1 MLITRGV
8 NRDQGEEGIVD
19 ESTKNSEQS
28 KGLVETLATEDR
40 KEQHGTMDRRIE
52 KKRFT
57 PRRIALGGL
66 AAAVIAFGAYALLSV
81 NPSSLNVD
89 AEKLTL
95 APVTYGPFL
104 EYIVEQGEVM
114 PLTTFYLDA
123 VEGGRV
129 EEVYV
134 EQGTHVEEGTP
145 ILRLSNATLQLSVMQ
160 READLFRE
168 VNRLRETR
176 VTMGQRRLSMR
187 AGLVETEYLLR
198 QAEREYARQDE
209 MFKAE
214 LTSRQEY
221 DEAKDNL
228 EYLTRKRDVTVETLH
243 QDSLFQTIQIQQLE
257 ESVDRLRRNLEV
269 IKQNEENLTIRAPIT
284 GLLSSLIAEVGE
296 SKPGGDRLG
305 QIDVED
311 EFKVRAAIDEHY
323 IARIRSGQAG
333 SFDFAGGTYDL
344 VISRVYPEVI
354 EGQFEADM
362 VFPEG
367 MPDGLR
373 RGQTLQVRIALGEL
387 ADAMQVPRGGF
398 YQKTGGRWIYV
409 LDEAGEFAVQRQI
422 RLGRQNSQYFE
433 VLEGLEEGETVIT
446 SMYDNFGDMER
457 LVLQ

>member
-1 MLITRGV
+1 MSDKRQ
-8 NRDQGEEGIVD
+8 NGEE
-19 ESTKNSEQS
+19 S
-28 KGLVETLATEDR
+28 KGLVGMFTAER
-40 KEQHGTMDRRIE
+40 QREQDNTMDRRIE

-66 AAAVIAFGAYALLSV
+66 VAAVIAFGAYALLSV

-323 IARIRSGQAG
+323 IARIRAGQSG

-344 VISRVYPEVI
+344 VIRRVYPEVI

-373 RGQTLQVRIALGEL
+373 RGQTLQVRVALGEL

-409 LDEAGEFAVQRQI
+409 LDDTGEVAVRRQI

>member
-1 MLITRGV
+1 MSDKRK
-8 NRDQGEEGIVD
+8 NGEE
-19 ESTKNSEQS
+19 S
-28 KGLVETLATEDR
+28 KGLVDMFTEER
-40 KEQHGTMDRRIE
+40 QREQDNTMDRRIE

-57 PRRIALGGL
+57 PRRIAIYGV
-66 AAAVIAFGAYALLSV
+66 AAVAVAFITYQLLTI

-95 APVTYGPFL
+95 AQVTHGPFL

-114 PLTTFYLDA
+114 PLRTIYLDA

-129 EEVYV
+129 EEVFV
-134 EQGTHVEEGTP
+134 LEGSQIEEGTP

-176 VTMGQRRLSMR
+176 VTMEQRRLSLR
-187 AGLVETEYLLR
+187 ATLVELDYRVR
-198 QAEREYARQDE
+198 QAEREYGRQDE
-209 MFKAE
+209 MFKAD
-214 LTSRQEY
+214 LTSRKEY

-228 EYLTRKRDVTVETLH
+228 EYLTRNRDVTVETLR
-243 QDSLFQTIQIQQLE
+243 QDSLYQTIQIQQLE
-257 ESVDRLRRNLEV
+257 ESIDRLRLNLEL
-269 IKQNEENLTIRAPIT
+269 IKQNQENLTIRAPIT

-296 SKPGGDRLG
+296 SKPGGERLG

-323 IARIRSGQAG
+323 IARIRTGQAG

-344 VISRVYPEVI
+344 VIDRVYPEVI

-373 RGQTLQVRIALGEL
+373 RGQTLQVRVALGEL

-409 LDEAGEFAVQRQI
+409 LDPTGEFAVQRQI

>member
-1 MLITRGV
+1 MS
-8 NRDQGEEGIVD
+8 DKQKSGE
-19 ESTKNSEQS
+19 SS
-28 KGLVETLATEDR
+28 KGLVDMFTEER
-40 KEQHGTMDRRIE
+40 QREQHGTMDRRIE

-57 PRRIALGGL
+57 PRRIAMYGV
-66 AAAVIAFGAYALLSV
+66 AAVAVAFIAYQLLTI

-95 APVTYGPFL
+95 AQVTHGPFL

-114 PLTTFYLDA
+114 PLRTIYLDA

-134 EQGTHVEEGTP
+134 LEGSQIEQDTP

-176 VTMGQRRLSMR
+176 VTMEQRRLSLR
-187 AGLVETEYLLR
+187 ATLVELDYRVR

-209 MFKAE
+209 MFKAD
-214 LTSRQEY
+214 LTSRKDY

-228 EYLTRKRDVTVETLH
+228 EYLTRNRDVTVETLR
-243 QDSLFQTIQIQQLE
+243 QDSLYQTIQIQQLE
-257 ESVDRLRRNLEV
+257 ESIDRLRLNLEL
-269 IKQNEENLTIRAPIT
+269 IKQNQENLTIRAPIT

-296 SKPGGDRLG
+296 SKPGGERLG

-323 IARIRSGQAG
+323 IARIRTGQAG

-344 VISRVYPEVI
+344 VIDRVYPEVI

-373 RGQTLQVRIALGEL
+373 RGQTLQVRVALGEL
-387 ADAMQVPRGGF
+387 VDAMQVPRGGF

-409 LDEAGEFAVQRQI
+409 LDPTGEFAVQRQI

>member
-1 MLITRGV
+1 MSDERQ
-8 NRDQGEEGIVD
+8 NGEE
-19 ESTKNSEQS
+19 S
-28 KGLVETLATEDR
+28 KGLVGMFAAER
-40 KEQHGTMDRRIE
+40 QREQDNTMDRRIE

-57 PRRIALGGL
+57 PRRIAIFGG
-66 AAAVIAFGAYALLSV
+66 AALVIAFVAWQLLTI

-95 APVTYGPFL
+95 APVTHGPFL

-114 PLTTFYLDA
+114 PLRTIYLDA

-134 EQGTHVEEGTP
+134 LEGSPIEEGTP
-145 ILRLSNATLQLSVMQ
+145 ILRLSNANLQLSVMQ
-160 READLFRE
+160 REAELFRE

-187 AGLVETEYLLR
+187 AGLVETEYQLR

-209 MFKAE
+209 MFKAD

-228 EYLTRKRDVTVETLH
+228 EYLTRRRDVTVETLR

-257 ESVDRLRRNLEV
+257 ESIDRLRLNLEL

-323 IARIRSGQAG
+323 IARIRTGQTG

-367 MPDGLR
+367 MPEGLR
-373 RGQTLQVRIALGEL
+373 RGQTLQVRVALGEL

-409 LDEAGEFAVQRQI
+409 LDQAGEFAVRRQI

>member
-1 MLITRGV
+1 M
-8 NRDQGEEGIVD
+8 D

-28 KGLVETLATEDR
+28 KGLVETLATGDR

-95 APVTYGPFL
+95 APVTHGPFL
-104 EYIVEQGEVM
+104 EYIVEQGAVM
-114 PLTTFYLDA
+114 PLTTIYLDA

-134 EQGTHVEEGTP
+134 LEGAQIEEGTP
-145 ILRLSNATLQLSVMQ
+145 ILRLSNANLQLSVMQ
-160 READLFRE
+160 REAELFRE

-187 AGLVETEYLLR
+187 AGLVETEYQLR

-209 MFKAE
+209 MFKAD
-214 LTSRQEY
+214 LTSRQDY

-228 EYLTRKRDVTVETLH
+228 EYLTARRDVTVETLR
-243 QDSLFQTIQIQQLE
+243 QDSLFQTIQIRQLE
-257 ESVDRLRRNLEV
+257 ESIDRLRLNLEL

-409 LDEAGEFAVQRQI
+409 LDEAGEYAVRRQI

>member
-1 MLITRGV
+1 MTDSSNG
-8 NRDQGEEGIVD
+8 DKD
-19 ESTKNSEQS
+19 P
-28 KGLVETLATEDR
+28 KGLVGMFTEER
-40 KEQHGTMDRRIE
+40 QREQHGTMDRRIE

-57 PRRIALGGL
+57 PRRIAIFGG
-66 AAAVIAFGAYALLSV
+66 AALLV
-81 NPSSLNVD
+81 AFTAWQLLTINPSSLNVD
-89 AEKLTL
+89 AEKLTV

-114 PLTTFYLDA
+114 PLRTIYLDA

-134 EQGTHVEEGTP
+134 LEGSQIEEGTP
-145 ILRLSNATLQLSVMQ
+145 ILRLSNANLQLSVMQ
-160 READLFRE
+160 REAELFRE

-187 AGLVETEYLLR
+187 ASLVELEYNLR
-198 QAEREYARQDE
+198 QAEREYVRQDE

-214 LTSRQEY
+214 LTSRQDY

-228 EYLTRKRDVTVETLH
+228 EYLTRKRAVTVETLH

-257 ESVDRLRRNLEV
+257 ESIDRLRLNLEL

-323 IARIRSGQAG
+323 IARIRTDQAG

-373 RGQTLQVRIALGEL
+373 RGQTLQVRVALGEL

-409 LDEAGEFAVQRQI
+409 LDEAGEFAVRRQI

-433 VLEGLEEGETVIT
+433 VLEGLEEGEQVIT

>member
-1 MLITRGV
+1 MSDERK
-8 NRDQGEEGIVD
+8 NGEE
-19 ESTKNSEQS
+19 S
-28 KGLVETLATEDR
+28 KGLVGMFAAER
-40 KEQHGTMDRRIE
+40 QREQDNTMDRRIE

-57 PRRIALGGL
+57 PRRIAIFGG
-66 AAAVIAFGAYALLSV
+66 AALVIAFVAWQLLTI

-95 APVTYGPFL
+95 APVTHGPFL

-114 PLTTFYLDA
+114 PLRTIYLDA

-134 EQGTHVEEGTP
+134 LEGSPIEEGTP
-145 ILRLSNATLQLSVMQ
+145 ILRLSNANLQLSVMQ
-160 READLFRE
+160 REAELFRE

-187 AGLVETEYLLR
+187 AGLVETEYQLR

-209 MFKAE
+209 MFKAD

-228 EYLTRKRDVTVETLH
+228 EYLTRRRDVTVETLR

-257 ESVDRLRRNLEV
+257 ESIDRLRLNLEL

-323 IARIRSGQAG
+323 IARIRTGQTG
-333 SFDFAGGTYDL
+333 SFDFAGGIYDL

-373 RGQTLQVRIALGEL
+373 RGQTLQVRVALGEL

-409 LDEAGEFAVQRQI
+409 LDEAGEFAVRRQI

>member
-1 MLITRGV
+1 M
-8 NRDQGEEGIVD
+8 D

-28 KGLVETLATEDR
+28 KGLVETLATGDR

-104 EYIVEQGEVM
+104 EYIVEQGAVM
-114 PLTTFYLDA
+114 PLTTIYLDA

-145 ILRLSNATLQLSVMQ
+145 ILRLSNANLQLSVMQ

-209 MFKAE
+209 MYKAE
-214 LTSRQEY
+214 LTSRQDY

-243 QDSLFQTIQIQQLE
+243 QDSIFQTIQIQQLE

-269 IKQNEENLTIRAPIT
+269 IKLNEENLTIRAPFT

-367 MPDGLR
+367 MPEGLR

-409 LDEAGEFAVQRQI
+409 LDEAGEFAVRREI

>member
-1 MLITRGV
+1 MSDKRQ
-8 NRDQGEEGIVD
+8 NGEE
-19 ESTKNSEQS
+19 S
-28 KGLVETLATEDR
+28 KGLVGMFAAER
-40 KEQHGTMDRRIE
+40 QREQDNTMDRRIE

-57 PRRIALGGL
+57 PRRIAVFSG
-66 AAAVIAFGAYALLSV
+66 AALVIAFVAWQLLTI

-95 APVTYGPFL
+95 APVTHGPFL

-114 PLTTFYLDA
+114 PLRTIYLDA

-134 EQGTHVEEGTP
+134 LEGSPIEEGTP
-145 ILRLSNATLQLSVMQ
+145 ILRLSNANLQLSVMQ
-160 READLFRE
+160 REAELFRE

-187 AGLVETEYLLR
+187 AGLVETEYRLR

-209 MFKAE
+209 MFKAD

-228 EYLTRKRDVTVETLH
+228 EYLTRRRDVTVETLR

-257 ESVDRLRRNLEV
+257 ESIDRLRLNLEL

-323 IARIRSGQAG
+323 IARIRTGQTG

-373 RGQTLQVRIALGEL
+373 RGQTLQVRVALGEL

-409 LDEAGEFAVQRQI
+409 LDPTGEFAVRRQI

>member
-1 MLITRGV
+1 MSDKRQ
-8 NRDQGEEGIVD
+8 NGEA
-19 ESTKNSEQS
+19 S
-28 KGLVETLATEDR
+28 KGLVGMFTAER
-40 KEQHGTMDRRIE
+40 QREQDNTMDRRIE

-66 AAAVIAFGAYALLSV
+66 AAAVIAFGVYALLSV

-104 EYIVEQGEVM
+104 EYIVEQGAVM
-114 PLTTFYLDA
+114 PLTTIYLDA

-134 EQGTHVEEGTP
+134 EQGTQVEEGTA
-145 ILRLSNATLQLSVMQ
+145 ILRLSNANLQLSVMQ
-160 READLFRE
+160 REAELFRE

-187 AGLVETEYLLR
+187 AGLVETEYQLR
-198 QAEREYARQDE
+198 QAEREHARQDE
-209 MFKAE
+209 MFKAD
-214 LTSRQEY
+214 LTSRQDY

-228 EYLTRKRDVTVETLH
+228 EYLTARRDVTVETLH
-243 QDSLFQTIQIQQLE
+243 QDSLFQTIQIRQLE
-257 ESVDRLRRNLEV
+257 ESIDRLRLNLEL

-305 QIDVED
+305 QVDVED

-362 VFPEG
+362 EFPEG

-373 RGQTLQVRIALGEL
+373 RGQTLQVRVALGEL

-409 LDEAGEFAVQRQI
+409 LDEAGEVAVRRQI
-422 RLGRQNSQYFE
+422 RLGRQNSQFFE

>member
-1 MLITRGV
+1 M
-8 NRDQGEEGIVD
+8 D
-19 ESTKNSEQS
+19 ESTKNGEQS
-28 KGLVETLATEDR
+28 KGLVETLAAGDR
-40 KEQHGTMDRRIE
+40 KEQHGTMDRQIE

-66 AAAVIAFGAYALLSV
+66 VAAVIAFGAYALLSV
-81 NPSSLNVD
+81 NPSSLNV
-89 AEKLTL
+89 ETGKLTT

-104 EYIVEQGEVM
+104 EYIVEQGAVM

-145 ILRLSNATLQLSVMQ
+145 ILRLSNANLQLNVMQ
-160 READLFRE
+160 REAELFRE

-176 VTMGQRRLSMR
+176 VTMEQRRLEMR
-187 AGLVETEYLLR
+187 AQLVELDYELR
-198 QAEREYARQDE
+198 KAEREYKRQAALLEAD
-209 MFKAE
+209 
-214 LTSRQEY
+214 LNSQQDY
-221 DEAKDNL
+221 DEARDNF
-228 EYLTRKRDVTVETLH
+228 EYQTSKRAVTMETLR
-243 QDSLFQTIQIQQLE
+243 QDSLFQTIQIRQLE
-257 ESVDRLRRNLEV
+257 ESIDRLRLNLEV
-269 IKQNEENLTIRAPIT
+269 IRQNEENLTIRAPIT

-344 VISRVYPEVI
+344 VIRRVYPEVI

-362 VFPEG
+362 EFPEG

-387 ADAMQVPRGGF
+387 ADALQVPRGGF

-409 LDEAGEFAVQRQI
+409 LDPAGETAARRPI
-422 RLGRQNSQYFE
+422 RLGRQNSQFFE
-433 VLEGLEEGETVIT
+433 VLEGLEEGEQVIT
-446 SMYDNFGDMER
+446 SMYDNFGDMEW

>member
-1 MLITRGV
+1 M
-8 NRDQGEEGIVD
+8 D
-19 ESTKNSEQS
+19 ESTKNGEQS
-28 KGLVETLATEDR
+28 KGLVETLAAGDR
-40 KEQHGTMDRRIE
+40 KEQHGTMDRQIE

-81 NPSSLNVD
+81 NPSSLNVE
-89 AEKLTL
+89 AGKLTT

-104 EYIVEQGEVM
+104 EYIVEQGAVM

-145 ILRLSNATLQLSVMQ
+145 ILRLSNANLQLNVMQ
-160 READLFRE
+160 REAELFRE
-168 VNRLRETR
+168 VNQLRQTR
-176 VTMGQRRLSMR
+176 VTMEQRRLEMR
-187 AGLVETEYLLR
+187 AQLVELDYELR
-198 QAEREYARQDE
+198 KAEREYKRQAALLEAD
-209 MFKAE
+209 
-214 LTSRQEY
+214 LNSQQDY
-221 DEAKDNL
+221 DEARDNF
-228 EYLTRKRDVTVETLH
+228 EYLTSKRAVTMETLR
-243 QDSLFQTIQIQQLE
+243 QDSLFQTIQIRQLE
-257 ESVDRLRRNLEV
+257 ESIDRLRLNLEV
-269 IKQNEENLTIRAPIT
+269 IRQNEENLTIRAPIT

-344 VISRVYPEVI
+344 VIRRVYPEVI

-362 VFPEG
+362 EFPEG

-387 ADAMQVPRGGF
+387 VDALQVPRGGF

-409 LDEAGEFAVQRQI
+409 LDPAGETAARRPI

-446 SMYDNFGDMER
+446 SMYDNFGDMEQ
-457 LVLQ
+457 LVLK

>member
-1 MLITRGV
+1 MSDKRQ
-8 NRDQGEEGIVD
+8 NGEE
-19 ESTKNSEQS
+19 S
-28 KGLVETLATEDR
+28 KGLVGMFTAER
-40 KEQHGTMDRRIE
+40 QREQDNTMDRRIE

-95 APVTYGPFL
+95 APVTHGPFL

-114 PLTTFYLDA
+114 PLTTIYLDA

-134 EQGTHVEEGTP
+134 LEGAQIEEGTP
-145 ILRLSNATLQLSVMQ
+145 ILRLSNANLQLSVMQ
-160 READLFRE
+160 REAELFRAAA
-168 VNRLRETR
+168 RLRETR
-176 VTMGQRRLSMR
+176 VTMEQRRLSMR
-187 AGLVETEYLLR
+187 AGLVETEYWLR

-209 MFKAE
+209 MFKAD
-214 LTSRQEY
+214 LTSRRDY

-228 EYLTRKRDVTVETLH
+228 EYLTARRDVTVETLH
-243 QDSLFQTIQIQQLE
+243 QDSLFQTIQVQQLE
-257 ESVDRLRRNLEV
+257 ESIDRLRLNLEL

-305 QIDVED
+305 QVDVED

-333 SFDFAGGTYDL
+333 SFDFAGGTYGL

-409 LDEAGEFAVQRQI
+409 LDPTGEVAVRRQI

>member
-1 MLITRGV
+1 MSDKRQ
-8 NRDQGEEGIVD
+8 NGEA
-19 ESTKNSEQS
+19 S
-28 KGLVETLATEDR
+28 KGLVGMFTEER
-40 KEQHGTMDRRIE
+40 QREQDNTMDRRIE

-95 APVTYGPFL
+95 APVTHGPFL
-104 EYIVEQGEVM
+104 EYIVEQGAVM
-114 PLTTFYLDA
+114 PLTTIYLDA

-145 ILRLSNATLQLSVMQ
+145 ILRLSNANLQLSVMQ
-160 READLFRE
+160 REAELFRE

-187 AGLVETEYLLR
+187 AGLVETEYQLR
-198 QAEREYARQDE
+198 QAEREHARQDE
-209 MFKAE
+209 MFKAD
-214 LTSRQEY
+214 LTSRQDY

-228 EYLTRKRDVTVETLH
+228 EYLTARRDVTVETLH
-243 QDSLFQTIQIQQLE
+243 QDSLFQTIQIRQLE
-257 ESVDRLRRNLEV
+257 ESIDRLRLNLEL

-367 MPDGLR
+367 MPEGLR

-409 LDEAGEFAVQRQI
+409 LDEAGEIAVRRDI

>member
-1 MLITRGV
+1 MSD
-8 NRDQGEEGIVD
+8 NQKNGE
-19 ESTKNSEQS
+19 SS
-28 KGLVETLATEDR
+28 KGLVGMFTEER
-40 KEQHGTMDRRIE
+40 QREQHGTMDRKIE

-57 PRRIALGGL
+57 PRRIAFGGL
-66 AAAVIAFGAYALLSV
+66 AVAVIAFGAYALLSV

-95 APVTYGPFL
+95 AQVTHGPFL

-114 PLTTFYLDA
+114 PLRTIYLDA

-134 EQGTHVEEGTP
+134 LEGSQIEEGTP

-176 VTMGQRRLSMR
+176 VTMEQRRLNLR
-187 AGLVETEYLLR
+187 ATLVELDYRVR
-198 QAEREYARQDE
+198 QAEREHARQDE
-209 MFKAE
+209 MFKAD
-214 LTSRQEY
+214 LTSRKEY
-221 DEAKDNL
+221 DEARDNL
-228 EYLTRKRDVTVETLH
+228 EYLTRNRDVTVETLR
-243 QDSLFQTIQIQQLE
+243 QDSLYQTIQIQQLE
-257 ESVDRLRRNLEV
+257 ESIDRLRLNLEL
-269 IKQNEENLTIRAPIT
+269 IKQNQENLTIRAPIT

-296 SKPGGDRLG
+296 SKPGGERLG

-323 IARIRSGQAG
+323 IARIRTGQTG

-344 VISRVYPEVI
+344 VIDRVYPEVI

-373 RGQTLQVRIALGEL
+373 RGQTLQVRVALGEL
-387 ADAMQVPRGGF
+387 VDAMQVPRGGF

-409 LDEAGEFAVQRQI
+409 LDPEGEFAVRRQI

>member
-1 MLITRGV
+1 MSDKQK
-8 NRDQGEEGIVD
+8 NGEEP
-19 ESTKNSEQS
+19 
-28 KGLVETLATEDR
+28 KGLVGMFTAER
-40 KEQHGTMDRRIE
+40 QREQDNTMDRRIE
-52 KKRFT
+52 RKRFT
-57 PRRIALGGL
+57 PRRIAIYGG
-66 AAAVIAFGAYALLSV
+66 AALVIVFAAWQLLTI

-95 APVTYGPFL
+95 APVTHGPFL

-114 PLTTFYLDA
+114 PLTTIYLDA

-129 EEVYV
+129 EEVFV
-134 EQGTHVEEGTP
+134 EEGSKIEEGTP
-145 ILRLSNATLQLSVMQ
+145 ILRLSNANLQLNVMQ
-160 READLFRE
+160 REAELFRE

-176 VTMGQRRLSMR
+176 VTMEQRRLAMR
-187 AGLVETEYLLR
+187 AELVRLEFEFR
-198 QAEREYARQDE
+198 KAEREYTRQDE
-209 MFKAE
+209 MFKAD
-214 LTSRQEY
+214 LASRKEF

-228 EYLTRKRDVTVETLH
+228 EYLTRSRDVTVETLL
-243 QDSLFQTIQIQQLE
+243 QDSLYQTIQVQQLE
-257 ESVDRLRRNLEV
+257 ESIDRLRLNLEL
-269 IKQNEENLTIRAPIT
+269 IKQNEDNLTLRAPIS

-296 SKPGGDRLG
+296 SKPRGDRLG

-323 IARIRSGQAG
+323 IARIRTGQSG

-373 RGQTLQVRIALGEL
+373 RGQTLQVRVALGEL

-398 YQKTGGRWIYV
+398 YQTTGGRWIYV
-409 LDEAGEFAVQRQI
+409 LDPTGEFAVRRQI

-433 VLEGLEEGETVIT
+433 VLEGLEEGEQVIT

>member
-1 MLITRGV
+1 MSDKQK
-8 NRDQGEEGIVD
+8 NGED
-19 ESTKNSEQS
+19 P
-28 KGLVETLATEDR
+28 KGLVGMFTAER
-40 KEQHGTMDRRIE
+40 QREQDNTMDRRIE
-52 KKRFT
+52 RKRFT
-57 PRRIALGGL
+57 PRRIAIYG
-66 AAAVIAFGAYALLSV
+66 AAALVIVFAAWQLLTI

-95 APVTYGPFL
+95 APVTHGPFL

-114 PLTTFYLDA
+114 PLTTIYLDA

-129 EEVYV
+129 EEVFV
-134 EQGTHVEEGTP
+134 EEGSKIEEGTP
-145 ILRLSNATLQLSVMQ
+145 ILRLSNANLQLNVMQ
-160 READLFRE
+160 REAELFRE

-176 VTMGQRRLSMR
+176 VTMEQRRLAMR
-187 AGLVETEYLLR
+187 AELVRLEFEFR
-198 QAEREYARQDE
+198 KAEREYTRQDE
-209 MFKAE
+209 MFKAD
-214 LTSRQEY
+214 LASRKEF

-228 EYLTRKRDVTVETLH
+228 EYLTRSRDVTVETLR
-243 QDSLFQTIQIQQLE
+243 QDSLYQTIQVQQLE
-257 ESVDRLRRNLEV
+257 ESIDRLRLNLEL
-269 IKQNEENLTIRAPIT
+269 IKQNEDNLTLRAPIS

-323 IARIRSGQAG
+323 IARIRTGQSG

-373 RGQTLQVRIALGEL
+373 RGQTLQVRVALGEL

-398 YQKTGGRWIYV
+398 YQTTGGRWIYV
-409 LDEAGEFAVQRQI
+409 LDPTGEFAVRRQI

-433 VLEGLEEGETVIT
+433 VLEGLEEGEQVIT
-446 SMYDNFGDMER
+446 SMYENFGDMER

>member
-1 MLITRGV
+1 MTDSSNG
-8 NRDQGEEGIVD
+8 DKD
-19 ESTKNSEQS
+19 P
-28 KGLVETLATEDR
+28 KGLVGMFTEER
-40 KEQHGTMDRRIE
+40 QREQHGTMDRQIE

-57 PRRIALGGL
+57 TRRIALGGL

-81 NPSSLNVD
+81 NPSSLNVE
-89 AEKLTL
+89 AGKLTT

-104 EYIVEQGEVM
+104 EYIVEQGAVM
-114 PLTTFYLDA
+114 PLRTIYLDA

-145 ILRLSNATLQLSVMQ
+145 ILRLSNANLQLSVMQ
-160 READLFRE
+160 REAELFRE

-187 AGLVETEYLLR
+187 ASLVELEYQLR
-198 QAEREYARQDE
+198 QAEREYERQDE
-209 MFKAE
+209 MFKAD
-214 LTSRQEY
+214 LTSRKDY
-221 DEAKDNL
+221 DDAKDNL
-228 EYLTRKRDVTVETLH
+228 EYLTRKRDVTVETLR
-243 QDSLFQTIQIQQLE
+243 QDSLFQTIQIRQLE
-257 ESVDRLRRNLEV
+257 ESIDRLRLNLEV

-344 VISRVYPEVI
+344 VIRRVYPEVI

-362 VFPEG
+362 EFPEG
-367 MPDGLR
+367 MPQGLR

-387 ADAMQVPRGGF
+387 ADALQVPRGGF

-409 LDEAGEFAVQRQI
+409 LDPAGETAARRPI
-422 RLGRQNSQYFE
+422 RLGRQNSQFFE
-433 VLEGLEEGETVIT
+433 VLEGLEEGEQVIT
-446 SMYDNFGDMER
+446 SMYDNFGDMEQ
-457 LVLQ
+457 LVLK

>member
-1 MLITRGV
+1 MSNPTQ
-8 NRDQGEEGIVD
+8 NGENKG
-19 ESTKNSEQS
+19 
-28 KGLVETLATEDR
+28 GLVDMFTDER
-40 KEQHGTMDRRIE
+40 QREQHGTMDRRIA

-57 PRRIALGGL
+57 PRRIALGVL
-66 AAAVIAFGAYALLSV
+66 AVAVVAFGAYALLSV
-81 NPSSLNVD
+81 NPSSLNVE
-89 AEKLTL
+89 ATKLTT
-95 APVTYGPFL
+95 APVTHGPFL
-104 EYIVEQGEVM
+104 EYIVEQGAVM
-114 PLTTFYLDA
+114 PLTTIYLDA

-134 EQGTHVEEGTP
+134 EQGTHVEQGTP
-145 ILRLSNATLQLSVMQ
+145 ILRLSNANLQLNVMQ
-160 READLFRE
+160 REAELFRE

-176 VTMGQRRLSMR
+176 VTMEQRRLEMR
-187 AGLVETEYLLR
+187 AQLVELDYELR
-198 QAEREYARQDE
+198 KAEREYDRQDALL
-209 MFKAE
+209 KAD
-214 LTSRQEY
+214 LISRQEY

-228 EYLTRKRDVTVETLH
+228 EYFTRRREVTVETLR
-243 QDSLFQTIQIQQLE
+243 QDSLFQAVQIQQLE
-257 ESVDRLRRNLEV
+257 ESIDRLQLNLVMVKEN
-269 IKQNEENLTIRAPIT
+269 QENLTLRAPIT

-296 SKPGGDRLG
+296 SKPRGERLG

-311 EFKVRAAIDEHY
+311 QFKVRTAIDEHY
-323 IARIRSGQAG
+323 IARIQSGQTG

-344 VISRVYPEVI
+344 MIRRVYPEVI
-354 EGQFEADM
+354 EGQFEADL

-409 LDEAGEFAVQRQI
+409 LDTSGEFAVRRMI
-422 RLGRQNSQYFE
+422 RLGRQNSQFFE

-457 LVLQ
+457 LVLN

>member
-1 MLITRGV
+1 M
-8 NRDQGEEGIVD
+8 N
-19 ESTKNSEQS
+19 ESTQNGEQP
-28 KGLVETLATEDR
+28 KGLVEMFAEEDS

-57 PRRIALGGL
+57 PRRIVLGGL
-66 AAAVIAFGAYALLSV
+66 AMLILAFAGYELSAIDS
-81 NPSSLNVD
+81 SSLNVE
-89 AEKLTL
+89 AGKLTT

-104 EYIVEQGEVM
+104 EYIVEQGAVM
-114 PLTTFYLDA
+114 PLTTIYLDA

-145 ILRLSNATLQLSVMQ
+145 ILRLSNANLQLSVMQ
-160 READLFRE
+160 REAELFRE
-168 VNRLRETR
+168 ANRLRETR

-187 AGLVETEYLLR
+187 AELVETEYQLR
-198 QAEREYARQDE
+198 QAEREYERQD
-209 MFKAE
+209 A
-214 LTSRQEY
+214 LLAADLVSRQEY

-228 EYLTRKRDVTVETLH
+228 EYLTRRRDVTVETLR
-243 QDSLFQTIQIQQLE
+243 QDSLFQMIQIQQLE
-257 ESVDRLRRNLEV
+257 ESIDRLRLNLEV

-296 SKPGGDRLG
+296 SKPGGERLG
-305 QIDVED
+305 QIDVEGA
-311 EFKVRAAIDEHY
+311 FKVRVAIDEHY
-323 IARIRSGQAG
+323 IARIRSSQAG

-344 VISRVYPEVI
+344 VMSRVYPEVL

-367 MPDGLR
+367 MPEGLR

-387 ADAMQVPRGGF
+387 AGALQVPRGGF

-409 LDEAGEFAVQRQI
+409 LDPTGEFAVRRQI
-422 RLGRQNSQYFE
+422 RLGRQNSQFFE
-433 VLEGLEEGETVIT
+433 VLEGLEEGEQVIT

-457 LVLQ
+457 LVLN

>member
-1 MLITRGV
+1 MS
-8 NRDQGEEGIVD
+8 
-19 ESTKNSEQS
+19 ESTQNGEKP
-28 KGLVETLATEDR
+28 KGLVEMFSSDSRREH
-40 KEQHGTMDRRIE
+40 EGTMDRRIE

-57 PRRIALGGL
+57 PRRMAFGGL
-66 AAAVIAFGAYALLSV
+66 AAAVVAFGAYALLSV
-81 NPSSLNVD
+81 NQSSLNVE

-104 EYIVEQGEVM
+104 EYIVEQGAVM

-129 EEVYV
+129 EEVYI

-145 ILRLSNATLQLSVMQ
+145 ILRLSNANLQLNVMQ
-160 READLFRE
+160 REAELFRE

-176 VTMGQRRLSMR
+176 VSMGQRRLSMR
-187 AGLVETEYLLR
+187 ADLVETEYQLR
-198 QAEREYARQDE
+198 QAEREYTRQD
-209 MFKAE
+209 A
-214 LTSRQEY
+214 LLAADLVSRQEY

-228 EYLTRKRDVTVETLH
+228 EYLTRRREVTVETLR
-243 QDSLFQTIQIQQLE
+243 QDSLFQMIQIQQLE
-257 ESVDRLRRNLEV
+257 ESIDRLRQNLEV
-269 IKQNEENLTIRAPIT
+269 IKQNEENLTLRAPIT

-311 EFKVRAAIDEHY
+311 RFKVRAAIDEHY

-333 SFDFAGGTYDL
+333 SFDFAGGTYNL

-362 VFPEG
+362 EFPEG
-367 MPDGLR
+367 MPVGLR

-409 LDEAGEFAVQRQI
+409 LDPAGETAERRQI

-433 VLEGLEEGETVIT
+433 VLEGLEEGEQVIT

>member
-1 MLITRGV
+1 MGDSHQDTEKSRGLM
-8 NRDQGEEGIVD
+8 DMFTD
-19 ESTKNSEQS
+19 ERQ
-28 KGLVETLATEDR
+28 R
-40 KEQHGTMDRRIE
+40 EQHGTMDRRIE

-57 PRRIALGGL
+57 PRRIALGVL
-66 AAAVIAFGAYALLSV
+66 AAAVVAFGAYALLSV
-81 NPSSLNVD
+81 NPSSLNVE
-89 AEKLTL
+89 AAKLTT
-95 APVTYGPFL
+95 APVTHGPFL
-104 EYIVEQGEVM
+104 EYIVEQGAVM
-114 PLTTFYLDA
+114 PLRTIYLDA

-129 EEVYV
+129 EEVFV
-134 EQGTHVEEGTP
+134 EEGTQIEEGTP
-145 ILRLSNATLQLSVMQ
+145 ILRLSNAALQLNVMQ
-160 READLFRE
+160 REAELFRE
-168 VNRLRETR
+168 ANRLRETR

-187 AGLVETEYLLR
+187 AELVETEYQLR
-198 QAEREYARQDE
+198 QAEREYERQD
-209 MFKAE
+209 A
-214 LTSRQEY
+214 LLAADLVSRQEY

-228 EYLTRKRDVTVETLH
+228 EYLTRRRDVTVETLR
-243 QDSLFQTIQIQQLE
+243 QDSLFQMIQIQQLE
-257 ESVDRLRRNLEV
+257 ESIDRLRLNLEL

-311 EFKVRAAIDEHY
+311 QFKVRAAIDEHY
-323 IARIRSGQAG
+323 IARIRSDQAG

-409 LDEAGEFAVQRQI
+409 LDPAGETAVRRQI
-422 RLGRQNSQYFE
+422 RLGRQNSQFFE
-433 VLEGLEEGETVIT
+433 VLEGLEEGEQVIT

>member
-1 MLITRGV
+1 MSDKRQ
-8 NRDQGEEGIVD
+8 NGEE
-19 ESTKNSEQS
+19 S
-28 KGLVETLATEDR
+28 KGLVGMFTEER
-40 KEQHGTMDRRIE
+40 QREQHGTMDRRIE

-104 EYIVEQGEVM
+104 EYIVEQGAVM
-114 PLTTFYLDA
+114 PLTTIYLDA

-145 ILRLSNATLQLSVMQ
+145 ILRLSNANLQLSVMQ
-160 READLFRE
+160 REAELFRE

-187 AGLVETEYLLR
+187 AGLVETEYNLR

-209 MFKAE
+209 MFKAD
-214 LTSRQEY
+214 LTSRQKY

-228 EYLTRKRDVTVETLH
+228 EYLTARRDVTVETLR
-243 QDSLFQTIQIQQLE
+243 QDSLFQTIQIRQLE
-257 ESVDRLRRNLEV
+257 ESIDRLRLNLEL

-362 VFPEG
+362 EFPEG
-367 MPDGLR
+367 MPEGLR

-409 LDEAGEFAVQRQI
+409 LDPTGEFAVQRQI

-433 VLEGLEEGETVIT
+433 VLEGLEEGEMVIT

>member
-1 MLITRGV
+1 MTDKRQ
-8 NRDQGEEGIVD
+8 NGEASKDLVGMFAAERQR
-19 ESTKNSEQS
+19 EQ
-28 KGLVETLATEDR
+28 DN
-40 KEQHGTMDRRIE
+40 TMDRRIE

-95 APVTYGPFL
+95 APVTHGPFL

-114 PLTTFYLDA
+114 PLRTIYLDA

-129 EEVYV
+129 EEVYAIEGSQI
-134 EQGTHVEEGTP
+134 EQGTP

-160 READLFRE
+160 REAELFRE

-187 AGLVETEYLLR
+187 AGLVELNYQLR
-198 QAEREYARQDE
+198 LAEREYARQDE

-214 LTSRQEY
+214 LTSRQDY
-221 DEAKDNL
+221 DDAKDNL
-228 EYLTRKRDVTVETLH
+228 EYLTNKRDVTVETLR

-257 ESVDRLRRNLEV
+257 ESIDRLRLNLEV

-311 EFKVRAAIDEHY
+311 QFKVRAAIDEHY

-362 VFPEG
+362 EFPDG
-367 MPDGLR
+367 MPEGLR

-409 LDEAGEFAVQRQI
+409 LDEAGEFAVRRQI

>member
-1 MLITRGV
+1 M
-8 NRDQGEEGIVD
+8 N
-19 ESTKNSEQS
+19 ESTQHGEQP
-28 KGLVETLATEDR
+28 KGLVERFAEEDS

-57 PRRIALGGL
+57 PRRMALGSL
-66 AAAVIAFGAYALLSV
+66 AVLILAFAVYELSAID
-81 NPSSLNVD
+81 SSALNVD
-89 AEKLTL
+89 AGKLTT

-104 EYIVEQGEVM
+104 EYIVEQGAVM
-114 PLTTFYLDA
+114 PLTTIYLDA

-145 ILRLSNATLQLSVMQ
+145 ILRLSNANLQLSVMQ

-176 VTMGQRRLSMR
+176 VTMGQRRLEMR
-187 AGLVETEYLLR
+187 AQLVELDYDLR
-198 QAEREYARQDE
+198 QAEREHARQTALLEADL
-209 MFKAE
+209 A
-214 LTSRQEY
+214 SRQEY
-221 DEAKDNL
+221 EDAKDNL
-228 EYLTRKRDVTVETLH
+228 EYLTRKRAVTVETLH
-243 QDSLFQTIQIQQLE
+243 QDSLFQAVQIQQLE
-257 ESVDRLRRNLEV
+257 ESIDRLRLNLEV

-296 SKPGGDRLG
+296 SKPGGERLG
-305 QIDVED
+305 QIDVEGS
-311 EFKVRAAIDEHY
+311 FKVRTAIDEHY
-323 IARIRSGQAG
+323 IARIGTGQAG

-373 RGQTLQVRIALGEL
+373 RGQTLQVRVALGEL

-409 LDEAGEFAVQRQI
+409 LDEAGEFAVRRQI

-433 VLEGLEEGETVIT
+433 VLEGLEEGEQVIT

-457 LVLQ
+457 LVLN

>member
-1 MLITRGV
+1 MNTS
-8 NRDQGEEGIVD
+8 NQNDKD
-19 ESTKNSEQS
+19 P
-28 KGLVETLATEDR
+28 KGLVGMFAEER
-40 KEQHGTMDRRIE
+40 QREQHGTMDRRIE

-57 PRRIALGGL
+57 PRRIALGVL
-66 AAAVIAFGAYALLSV
+66 AVAVIAFGAYALLSV
-81 NPSSLNVD
+81 NPSSLNVE
-89 AEKLTL
+89 AGKLTT

-104 EYIVEQGEVM
+104 EYIVEQGAVM
-114 PLTTFYLDA
+114 PLRTIYLDA

-145 ILRLSNATLQLSVMQ
+145 ILRLSNANLQLSVMQ
-160 READLFRE
+160 REAELFRE

-187 AGLVETEYLLR
+187 AQLVELDYQLR
-198 QAEREYARQDE
+198 QAEREYERQDE
-209 MFKAE
+209 MFKAD
-214 LTSRQEY
+214 LTSRKDY

-228 EYLTRKRDVTVETLH
+228 EYLTRKRDVTVETLR

-257 ESVDRLRRNLEV
+257 ESIDRLRLNLEV

-344 VISRVYPEVI
+344 VIRRVYPEVI

-362 VFPEG
+362 EFPEG
-367 MPDGLR
+367 MPEGLR

-387 ADAMQVPRGGF
+387 ADALQVPRGGF

-409 LDEAGEFAVQRQI
+409 LDPAGEIATRRPI
-422 RLGRQNSQYFE
+422 RLGRQNSQFFE
-433 VLEGLEEGETVIT
+433 VLEGLGEGEQVIT
-446 SMYDNFGDMER
+446 SMYDNFGDMEQ
-457 LVLQ
+457 LVLK

>member
-1 MLITRGV
+1 M
-8 NRDQGEEGIVD
+8 D

-28 KGLVETLATEDR
+28 KGLVETLATGDR

-95 APVTYGPFL
+95 APVTHGPFL
-104 EYIVEQGEVM
+104 EYIVEQGAVM
-114 PLTTFYLDA
+114 PLTTIYLDA

-145 ILRLSNATLQLSVMQ
+145 ILRLSNANLQLSVMQ
-160 READLFRE
+160 REAELFRE

-187 AGLVETEYLLR
+187 AGLVETEYQLR
-198 QAEREYARQDE
+198 QAEREHARQDE
-209 MFKAE
+209 MFKAD
-214 LTSRQEY
+214 LTSRQDY

-228 EYLTRKRDVTVETLH
+228 EYLTRRRDVTVETLR

-257 ESVDRLRRNLEV
+257 ESIDRLRLNLEL

-409 LDEAGEFAVQRQI
+409 LDEAGEYAVRRQI

>member
-1 MLITRGV
+1 MSDKRQ
-8 NRDQGEEGIVD
+8 NDD
-19 ESTKNSEQS
+19 KS
-28 KGLVETLATEDR
+28 KGLVGMFAAER
-40 KEQHGTMDRRIE
+40 QREQDNTMDRRIE

-57 PRRIALGGL
+57 PRRIAIGGL

-95 APVTYGPFL
+95 APVTHGPFL
-104 EYIVEQGEVM
+104 EYIVEQGAVM
-114 PLTTFYLDA
+114 PLTTIYLDA

-145 ILRLSNATLQLSVMQ
+145 ILRLSNANLQLSVMQ
-160 READLFRE
+160 REAELFRE

-187 AGLVETEYLLR
+187 AGLVETEYQLR
-198 QAEREYARQDE
+198 QAEREHARQDE
-209 MFKAE
+209 MFKAD
-214 LTSRQEY
+214 LTSRQDY

-228 EYLTRKRDVTVETLH
+228 EYLTRRRDVTVETLR

-257 ESVDRLRRNLEV
+257 ESIDRLRLNLEL

-367 MPDGLR
+367 MPEGLR

-409 LDEAGEFAVQRQI
+409 LDEAGEYAVRRQI